1 MLSKTNPNQNKDK
14 SLRNTMEVT
23 PQEEDMVEE
32 EVEPE
37 MTEKDL
43 IDR

>member
-1 MLSKTNPNQNKDK
+1 MDYEKNETQDK
-14 SLRNTMEVT
+14 PLRNTMEVT
-23 PQEEDMVEE
+23 PQEEGMVEE